1 MSIRVLLAVSCL
13 PSIALLFYVYKKD
26 RVEKEPIGL
35 LLLLF
40 GLGAVSCIP
49 AALLESFFTNLS
61 APILGEN
68 TLGYQLYENFLN
80 VALFEELCKFLMLFI
95 VTHKNKNFNSLFD
108 GIVYSVFVA
117 LGFATLENIMYV
129 YQFGLSTGLVRA
141 ITAIPGHMFDGV
153 IMGQFYAL
161 WHLSKNI
168 SITEK
173 AYAKAGFI
181 DVIVAPER
189 KYKLY
194 LPLAI
199 FIPMLTHGMY
209 DFLASMGT
217 VLSLLV
223 FIVFLVGLYIYC
235 FCKIRKISKTD
246 QYETNLIAAALGK
259 KYPYLYGRIQQAMA
273 YNNQMQYN
281 PFTQAQYSPY
291 SSQNN
296 FGVQYGQY
304 PQAQVQQPYGQQ
316 QVPYAQQ
323 QPQQPVQQPGQQPYS
338 PYAPS
343 SQQSNAP
350 TYRPPKS

>member
-1 MSIRVLLAVSCL
+1 MSMRVFLAVSCL
-13 PSIALLFYVYKKD
+13 PSIILLFYVYKKD
-26 RVEKEPIGL
+26 RVEKEPVGL

-40 GLGAVSCIP
+40 GLGALSCIP
-49 AALLESFFTNLS
+49 AALLESFFSNLF

-80 VALFEELCKFLMLFI
+80 VALFEELCKFLMLFL

-129 YQFGLSTGLVRA
+129 YQFGLTTGLVRA

-194 LPLAI
+194 LPIAI

-217 VLSLLV
+217 VLSMLIFV
-223 FIVFLVGLYIYC
+223 VFLIGLYIYC

-273 YNNQMQYN
+273 YNNQMHYN

-291 SSQNN
+291 SPQNN
-296 FGVQYGQY
+296 FSVQYGQY
-304 PQAQVQQPYGQQ
+304 PQSPQQPYGQQ
-316 QVPYAQQ
+316 AYPQQAQPSAQQ
-323 QPQQPVQQPGQQPYS
+323 PLQTPPQYPRQNKQ
-338 PYAPS
+338 
-343 SQQSNAP
+343 
-350 TYRPPKS
+350 